1 MRGLY
6 YILIGLMITAVS
18 GNYPCTG
25 NDPIQY
31 SALMTLYNA
40 TDGPNW
46 VYTAEGK
53 KWNTDSNYCSWSGVN
68 CEINLGSGICNNV
81 ADLSLSGVGMRGQ
94 IPLELANLTHLR
106 FLFLNKNPALNGP
119 IASAVIKHLSGL
131 WISQTGIEGSLD
143 FRSMNC
149 QLQYLNV
156 DATRVDSIY
165 IDNCTQLY
173 QIDLSYAP
181 ISVLSY
187 SGNYSNLGDISAAMT
202 KLGSSVWEFVC
213 QPQVYSLDLS
223 YNPVPI
229 DCLSRLRDIIQL
241 HLRKVGYNLDFA
253 KLGYNWPQLN
263 YLDLRDNQLH
273 GYATGVHFPQ
283 LSTILL
289 SNNRLQGAVP
299 SYMSPLLTNLY
310 LDGNDFQTIDI
321 PNFQV
326 LYIDLRNNPNLVYR
340 DTYTWMEIDHTT
352 YIRTESRFCPTLTHK
367 DITRPLTIAV
377 SPTFYDIKLCY
388 PIL

>member
-6 YILIGLMITAVS
+6 YILICLMVTTVF
-18 GNYPCTG
+18 G

-46 VYTAEGK
+46 IYTAEGA
-53 KWNTDSNYCSWSGVN
+53 KWNTNSNYCSWSGVN
-68 CEINLGSGICNNV
+68 CEINSGTYNNV
-81 ADLSLSGVGMRGQ
+81 VDLSLSGVGMRGQ

-106 FLFLNKNPALNGP
+106 FLFLNKNPALNGQIP
-119 IASAVIKHLSGL
+119 REVIKDLSGL

-156 DATRVDSIY
+156 DETRVDSIY

-173 QIDLSYAP
+173 QIDINYAP
-181 ISVLSY
+181 ISLLSY
-187 SGNYSNLGDISAAMT
+187 SGNYSNLREVSAAMT
-202 KLGSSVWEFVC
+202 KLGSLVWEFAC

-223 YNPVPI
+223 HNLVQNI
-229 DCLSRLRDIIQL
+229 TTGCLSRLNNIIQL
-241 HLRKVGYNLDFA
+241 HLRKIGLDIDFA
-253 KLGYNWPQLN
+253 KFLYQWPQLN
-263 YLDLRDNQLH
+263 YLDLRDNQLS
-273 GYATGVHFPQ
+273 GYATGIRFPQ
-283 LSTILL
+283 LSTVLL
-289 SNNRLQGAVP
+289 SNNRLQGYVP

-310 LDGNDFQTIDI
+310 LDGNDFQFI
-321 PNFQV
+321 PLPNSQV
-326 LYIDLRNNPNLVYR
+326 MHIDLRNNPNLVYR
-340 DTYTWMEIDHTT
+340 DDYTWLVLDHTN
-352 YIRTESRFCPTLTHK
+352 YIRTDSRFCPTLTQKELTH
-367 DITRPLTIAV
+367 PLTIVV
-377 SPTFYDIKLCY
+377 SPTFYDLKLCY